1 MITKINKW
9 VMLHPNLAFNILCIL
24 EALAIIGTYFLIRGW
39 IIVYIAV
46 FIVLFLLNDKYVK
59 SRMNV
64 EVDKAFFLRRE
75 KCDPYPLYDIASYL
89 VDHKILGWNLHV
101 QMIMNK
107 CVALNGMGRYAE
119 SLEILKSITDKDLN
133 AITHLAKATYYN
145 NMMSTYIYLNDVE
158 NAELWLANTNLEFD
172 NLRNSKKLK
181 LENALKMNTAE
192 IYLLKGNYNRVGEI
206 IGDIKPQHLASDLEF
221 RLLRAK
227 YNIHMDKLSEARS
240 DLEYIVAKGN
250 KLYIVEK
257 AKNLLA
263 EIEQ

>member
-1 MITKINKW
+1 MMTKLNKW
-9 VMLHPNLAFNILCIL
+9 VIKHPSLAFNILCVL
-24 EALAIIGTYFLIRGW
+24 ESLAIIGTYFLFHGW

-46 FIVLFLLNDKYVK
+46 SIVLFLLNDKFVK
-59 SRMNV
+59 SRVNV
-64 EVDKAFFLRRE
+64 EIDKAFFLRRE
-75 KCDPYPLYDIASYL
+75 KCDPYHLYDISTYL
-89 VDHKILGWNLHV
+89 VDNKILGWNLHV

-107 CVALNGMGRYAE
+107 CVALNGMGKYEEA
-119 SLEILKSITDKDLN
+119 LEILKSITDKDLN
-133 AITHLAKATYYN
+133 AVTDLAKATYCN
-145 NMMSTYIYLNDVE
+145 NMMSTYIYLNDTR
-158 NAELWLANTNLEFD
+158 NAELWLANTGVAFN
-172 NLRNSKKLK
+172 NLRSSKKLK

-192 IYLLKGNYNRVGEI
+192 IHLLKGEYDRVGEI

-227 YNIHMDKLSEARS
+227 LNIHRKNLYIAKS
-240 DLEYIVAKGN
+240 DLEYVISKGN